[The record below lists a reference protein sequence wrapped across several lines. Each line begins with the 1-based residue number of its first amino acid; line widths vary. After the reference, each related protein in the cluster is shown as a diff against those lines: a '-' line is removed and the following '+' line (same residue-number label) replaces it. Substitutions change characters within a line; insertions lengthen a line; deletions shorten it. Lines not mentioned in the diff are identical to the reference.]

1 MGQANSPLCKQIQH
15 WSHSFSFVGSCQI
28 IICWNLKVAKNQKK
42 IPMRAFLIRF
52 DDFSRKN
59 CIQRLEVGRGGL
71 YEKYGG
77 NTLHYITNVFS
88 NEK

>member
-1 MGQANSPLCKQIQH
+1 
-15 WSHSFSFVGSCQI
+15 
-28 IICWNLKVAKNQKK
+28 
-42 IPMRAFLIRF
+42 MRAFLIRF

-77 NTLHYITNVFS
+77 KCEFDARFHEMLVS
-88 NEK
+88 GLWM

>member
-1 MGQANSPLCKQIQH
+1 M
-15 WSHSFSFVGSCQI
+15 
-28 IICWNLKVAKNQKK
+28 LKIKKK

-71 YEKYGG
+71 YEEYGG
-77 NTLHYITNVFS
+77 KCEFAASFREILVNGL
-88 NEK
+88 